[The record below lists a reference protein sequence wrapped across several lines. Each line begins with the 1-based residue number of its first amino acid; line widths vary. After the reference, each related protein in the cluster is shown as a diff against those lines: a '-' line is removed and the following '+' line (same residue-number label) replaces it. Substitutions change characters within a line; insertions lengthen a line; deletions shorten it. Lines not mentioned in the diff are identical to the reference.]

1 MEWGFSKQPEA
12 MVVNTVVGPAKGQ
25 VVPEGP
31 VSSWMTSSV
40 GGQEFVGNDEY
51 NVHTHHI

>member
-40 GGQEFVGNDEY
+40 GGQEFLGNDEY